1 MRKNSSIQKIIYV
14 ALFAVFIAI
23 CAWISIPFII
33 PFTMQTFAVFL
44 AFYVLGGKLGTISVL
59 VYLTLGAIGIPVYSG
74 FSCGVSV
81 LFGMNGGY
89 MLGWILAGGAVS
101 LCDATSSESRALK
114 VLSSALGLVLC
125 YAVGTAWFMIVYA
138 STTGEIGLVS
148 AISWCVLPFVIPDAV
163 KLTLAYVLSN
173 RLRKIISPSLSKK
186 RC

>member
-89 MLGWILAGGAVS
+89 MLGWILSGLIVWLFDALPIKRFVSRIISSVIGLAVS
-101 LCDATSSESRALK
+101 YVT
-114 VLSSALGLVLC
+114 GM
-125 YAVGTAWFMIVYA
+125 AWFMTVYA
-138 STTGEIGLVS
+138 SSTGEIGLLAAFS
-148 AISWCVLPFVIPDAV
+148 MCILPFIIPDAV
-163 KLTLAYVLSN
+163 KLTLAVL
-173 RLRKIISPSLSKK
+173 LAK
-186 RC
+186 RMEKAVAHTH